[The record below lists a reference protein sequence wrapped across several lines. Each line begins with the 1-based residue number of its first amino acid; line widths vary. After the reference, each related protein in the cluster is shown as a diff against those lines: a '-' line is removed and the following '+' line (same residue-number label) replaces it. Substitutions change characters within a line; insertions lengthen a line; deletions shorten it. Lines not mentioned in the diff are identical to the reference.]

1 MHKYDCISCN
11 EMKNWDIRNKIS
23 LKNISN
29 YEHSEAEW
37 SVLEK
42 GLNYAMP
49 NFKKDLAKFVSTVEN
64 ITTNITGIS
73 EEERT
78 ILRHQISSAI
88 NTICNTIFIRY
99 ECIYIYILYS
109 RINVYI
115 YIVEQLSSSH

>member
-49 NFKKDLAKFVSTVEN
+49 NFKKK
-64 ITTNITGIS
+64 
-73 EEERT
+73 
-78 ILRHQISSAI
+78 ILPSLFQP
-88 NTICNTIFIRY
+88 
-99 ECIYIYILYS
+99 
-109 RINVYI
+109 
-115 YIVEQLSSSH
+115 